1 VSDIR
6 QLVSTRLKAL
16 RKDHTQGELAERAGV
31 SVDVIGKIERGETTP
46 SLETL
51 HRLCKALRVSLAE
64 FFAFEAESKDVS
76 EAIERLRLYLST
88 RSLDHIQ
95 FADKMVRQ
103 IIERLEAEQKVHS
116 TKRRSA
122 SRSKSRKPST

>member
-6 QLVSTRLKAL
+6 QLVSSRLKAL
-16 RKDHTQGELAERAGV
+16 RKDDTQGELAKRAGV
-31 SVDVIGKIERGETTP
+31 SVDVIGKIERAETTP

-51 HRLCKALRVSLAE
+51 HRLCRALRVSLAE
-64 FFAFEAESKDVS
+64 FFAFDAESKDTS

-88 RSLDHIQ
+88 KRLDHIQ

-103 IIERLEAEQKVHS
+103 IIERLEAEQKATS
-116 TKRRSA
+116 TPRRSA
-122 SRSKSRKPST
+122 SRPKS